1 MRGQEHSGVP
11 DARKVVQNVMN
22 LWTQTDEDAH
32 LASKML
38 TL

>member
-1 MRGQEHSGVP
+1 MRGKELSGVP
-11 DARKVVQNVMN
+11 DARKAVQNEMN

-38 TL
+38 TF